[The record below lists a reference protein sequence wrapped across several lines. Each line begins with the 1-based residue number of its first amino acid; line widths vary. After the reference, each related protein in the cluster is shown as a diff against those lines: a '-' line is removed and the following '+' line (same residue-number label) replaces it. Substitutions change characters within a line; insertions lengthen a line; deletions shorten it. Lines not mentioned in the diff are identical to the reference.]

1 MQSTVDDA
9 PCVRFVNKVLRDSV
23 RRGATCLRFERHPKM
38 KAMHVKALENGAETP
53 KVEMWPTGE
62 YSWFSILMEIDGK
75 FEVTAGPPV
84 ALWERIIRRL
94 KVMSR
99 MVDHGPY
106 KSVNGYLNLQTEGNN
121 QATFFVTTN
130 PDPTSDNAV
139 ILQYKGTVSR

>member
-1 MQSTVDDA
+1 
-9 PCVRFVNKVLRDSV
+9 
-23 RRGATCLRFERHPKM
+23 
-38 KAMHVKALENGAETP
+38 MHVKALENGAETP

-62 YSWFSILMEIDGK
+62 YGWFSILMEIDGK
-75 FEVTAGPPV
+75 FEQTAAPPV
-84 ALWERIIRRL
+84 VLWERIIRRL

-130 PDPTSDNAV
+130 PDLTSDNAV